1 MSILPDLAASPELLL
16 VLFLVALVAGW
27 VDALAGGGG
36 LITVPALLLSGLPPA
51 AALATN
57 KLQGS
62 FGAFSAALYFL
73 RRGMIPLRAS
83 LPVALAVAAGS
94 VAGGMLLLRVSA
106 GLLVLLIPALL
117 IGIGVY
123 FLFFARNLD
132 EARPPRIGAR
142 TYRHSV
148 APLLGFYDGFLGPG
162 TGSFMATSLVTL
174 RGLPIRQATAEAKLL
189 NFSSNIAALAYFL
202 VFGQI
207 AWALGGVMIAGQ
219 IIGAALGAHTAFRGG
234 ARIIR
239 PVTIIVCF
247 AMSARVL
254 ARVL

>member
-106 GLLVLLIPALL
+106 GLLVLLIP
-117 IGIGVY
+117 
-123 FLFFARNLD
+123 R
-132 EARPPRIGAR
+132 
-142 TYRHSV
+142 
-148 APLLGFYDGFLGPG
+148 
-162 TGSFMATSLVTL
+162 
-174 RGLPIRQATAEAKLL
+174 
-189 NFSSNIAALAYFL
+189 
-202 VFGQI
+202 
-207 AWALGGVMIAGQ
+207 
-219 IIGAALGAHTAFRGG
+219 
-234 ARIIR
+234 
-239 PVTIIVCF
+239 C
-247 AMSARVL
+247 
-254 ARVL
+254 